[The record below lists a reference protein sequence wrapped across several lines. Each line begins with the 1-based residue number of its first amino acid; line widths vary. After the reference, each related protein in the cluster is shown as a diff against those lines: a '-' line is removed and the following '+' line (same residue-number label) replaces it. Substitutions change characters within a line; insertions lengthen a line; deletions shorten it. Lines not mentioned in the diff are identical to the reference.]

1 MWCNH
6 KNVACGDHLASD
18 LVLEEV
24 FLVAFLTTVKDNLP
38 VFLGK
43 CSNRASRQQGGRRR
57 RQTIAVATTPSE
69 SNLLAEARSVAFTGG
84 YSAGTLRV
92 RQHHRQHSHVY
103 GRLTR
108 KSLDR
113 ALALYPTLLHRRCTP
128 LGHSV
133 QSTASASK
141 RNFKHTLA
149 SHIFLHITPFLV
161 TLVPLIISCHE
172 SI

>member
-92 RQHHRQHSHVY
+92 RRHHRPIQGGTSAGCYSTLVSIPTFMA
-103 GRLTR
+103 GSR
-108 KSLDR
+108 KSRSIEHWHSTQSRIKD
-113 ALALYPTLLHRRCTP
+113 ARR
-128 LGHSV
+128 
-133 QSTASASK
+133 
-141 RNFKHTLA
+141 
-149 SHIFLHITPFLV
+149 LV
-161 TLVPLIISCHE
+161 IACPGQHWFQDSRWGMQHVLSR
-172 SI
+172 